1 MKDMGV
7 WGLIGVVGGLLVSI
21 WAFLKYIV
29 SQNMRL
35 DDNLSKSLIPSI
47 LSAKYKFE
55 INNEISVNKKY
66 PSTYSSFAILNG
78 TLVYFTR
85 SERLLTAGW
94 QSKETI
100 SELYYFRWHKSK
112 IQTYINNIVN
122 AKEYVN
128 VMALKPWGSDKLG
141 QLSTTEKPKVY
152 LNKDQY
158 EDIEEDI
165 VNILS
170 NEKGKT
176 SALLYGKPGTGK
188 TRLVKYFSLKYN
200 LPIYSIFLNP
210 EYNNLDILVMFND
223 IPEKCIVLFEDFDNY
238 FDKRE
243 CIMKNDEVKFTFDSL
258 LSVLDGVYNEYNQ
271 VVFFMTC
278 NDINKIDDSIKD
290 RPSRMKFVT
299 EITGPNYENRL
310 EILDGNIELTE
321 MTEDMTTDRV
331 FFVKSLSETHS
342 VEQIAK
348 KLNKQY
354 EVTKS

>member
-1 MKDMGV
+1 
-7 WGLIGVVGGLLVSI
+7 
-21 WAFLKYIV
+21 
-29 SQNMRL
+29 
-35 DDNLSKSLIPSI
+35 
-47 LSAKYKFE
+47 
-55 INNEISVNKKY
+55 
-66 PSTYSSFAILNG
+66 
-78 TLVYFTR
+78 
-85 SERLLTAGW
+85 
-94 QSKETI
+94 
-100 SELYYFRWHKSK
+100 
-112 IQTYINNIVN
+112 
-122 AKEYVN
+122 
-128 VMALKPWGSDKLG
+128 MALKPWGSDKLG

-170 NEKGKT
+170 NKKGKT

-310 EILDGNIELTE
+310 EILDGNIELAE

>member
-1 MKDMGV
+1 MGV
-7 WGLIGVVGGLLVSI
+7 WSLIGVIGGLLVSI
-21 WAFLKYIV
+21 WAFLKYII
-29 SQNMRL
+29 SQSMRL

-47 LSAKYKFE
+47 MNAKHKFE

-66 PSTYSSFAILNG
+66 PSTYSSFVFLNG
-78 TLVYFTR
+78 TLLYFTR

-100 SELYYFRWHKSK
+100 SELYYFRWHREKVKSF
-112 IQTYINNIVN
+112 IGGIVN

-128 VMALKPWGSDKLG
+128 VMALAPWGSDKLG
-141 QLSTTEKPKVY
+141 QLSTSEKPKVY
-152 LNKDQY
+152 INKDQY
-158 EDIEEDI
+158 TDIEEDI

-170 NEKGKT
+170 TGKGKT

-238 FDKRE
+238 FNKRE
-243 CIMKNDEVKFTFDSL
+243 CIMKNNEVKFTFDSL

-278 NDINKIDDSIKD
+278 NDIDKIDASIKD
-290 RPSRMKFVT
+290 RPSRMKFVN

-310 EILDGNIELTE
+310 EILDGNIELAE
-321 MTEDMTTDRV
+321 MTDNMTTDRV
-331 FFVKSLSETHS
+331 FFVKSLTDKHS
-342 VEQIAK
+342 KDEIFK
-348 KLNKQY
+348 IIHKEN
-354 EVTKS
+354 EVIEG

>member
-1 MKDMGV
+1 MGI
-7 WGLIGVVGGLLVSI
+7 WSLIGVIGGLLVSI
-21 WAFLKYIV
+21 WAFLKYII
-29 SQNMRL
+29 SQSMRL

-47 LSAKYKFE
+47 MNAKYKFE

-66 PSTYSSFAILNG
+66 PSTYSSFVILNG
-78 TLVYFTR
+78 TLLYFTR

-100 SELYYFRWHKSK
+100 SELYYFRWHREKVKSF
-112 IQTYINNIVN
+112 IGGIVN

-128 VMALKPWGSDKLG
+128 VMALAPWGSDKLG
-141 QLSTTEKPKVY
+141 QLSTSEEPKVY
-152 LNKDQY
+152 INKDQY
-158 EDIEEDI
+158 VDIEEDI

-170 NEKGKT
+170 IGKGKT

-238 FDKRE
+238 FNKRE
-243 CIMKNDEVKFTFDSL
+243 CIMKNNEVKFTFDSL

-278 NDINKIDDSIKD
+278 NDIDKIDASIKD

-310 EILDGNIELTE
+310 DILDGDIELAE
-321 MTEDMTTDRV
+321 MTENMTTDRV
-331 FFVKSLSETHS
+331 FFVKSLT
-342 VEQIAK
+342 AK
-348 KLNKQY
+348 HNNDEIFNILNK
-354 EVTKS
+354 ENEIIEG